1 MDNLEH
7 VKEMYSDLDSVWV
20 EECRR
25 LDLQNERY
33 QALFGSARYSDKYRN
48 EDAGNILRCADLGCG
63 SGSWSRS
70 ILEEYPHC
78 IVDSVDQSKEAIAYL
93 NSFKL
98 DSINTY
104 NNDIF
109 EFLKTSNEK
118 YDLINL
124 RWVLCTLECE
134 DREFLIKDLHARL
147 NTGGTLQVSEGGRS
161 FTNNKAYNRLGHYY
175 MDACY
180 STNLLKSR
188 EESDEV
194 QVSMLSLVDKIFGET
209 DVNAKIITFDKHKIE
224 HDLLIWDF
232 EFLRNMEKFI
242 LEYSSCSE
250 DEYHTLVAAA
260 DDFFENNHVFGY
272 LNFVSV
278 SGKKS

>member
-7 VKEMYSDLDSVWV
+7 VKEMYLNLDGTWV

-25 LDLQNERY
+25 LDMQNERY
-33 QALFGSARYSDKYRN
+33 QALFGSARYSEKYRS
-48 EDAGNILRCADLGCG
+48 ELQVISRCADFGCG

-70 ILEEYPHC
+70 IVKEYHNC

-93 NSFKL
+93 DSFKI
-98 DSINTY
+98 DRINTY

-109 EFLKTSNEK
+109 KFLKSSK
-118 YDLINL
+118 AQYDLINL
-124 RWVLCTLECE
+124 RWVLCTLESK
-134 DREFLIKDLHARL
+134 DRELLIKELHDRL
-147 NTGGTLQVSEGGRS
+147 YTGGVLQVSEGGRS
-161 FTNNKAYNRLGHYY
+161 FTNNKPYNRLGRYY

-180 STNLLKSR
+180 ATHLLESR

-209 DVNAKIITFDKHKIE
+209 DINAKVITFDKNKVE

-242 LEYSSCSE
+242 LDYSTCSE
-250 DEYHTLVAAA
+250 DEFHTLVTEA
-260 DDFFENNHVFGY
+260 DDFFKNNPVFGY

-278 SGKKS
+278 SGKKI